1 MSNLSNIMQN
11 GDVQTAEPQVFE
23 SMTESDQAALLYIAA
38 LEAAEEDIEDE
49 AATTESTSIMEGVL
63 PEDQAV
69 VEASIVRLDKKA
81 KKQRAYKLSILQCA
95 KESDDKQYK
104 QLETL
109 WRMEKFLFR
118 KLEKKYAARA
128 RSRMTQTAKRA
139 GNKEGGIMAKAKRI
153 LTRGGKT
160 RSQRETD
167 KALAGQ
173 TKPPTQIK
181 QQFTSITQK
190 LGGKI

>member
-11 GDVQTAEPQVFE
+11 GGVQTAEPQVFE